1 MFTAGSKFFSFVF
14 HPLLLPSYAFLF
26 INYSYPY
33 LLAGLKPDDKVKIF
47 ATLFINTFIFPVI
60 TIGIMRKLNFISS
73 FHLRDREE
81 RVVPIIAISIFYFW
95 TFMVIKNLDIGT
107 FFSAII
113 LGASL
118 SVFMTFFFNLFF
130 KISIHSVGA
139 GNFVAVAILLA
150 FNSRFNLEL
159 PLILS
164 VIIAGILGSSR
175 LFLKEHKPIEVYFGY
190 AVGVLGQIFAFI
202 IL

>member
-1 MFTAGSKFFSFVF
+1 MLTAVSKFFSFIF

-33 LLAGLKPDDKVKIF
+33 MLAGLKPDDKVKIF
-47 ATLFINTFIFPVI
+47 ATLFINTFIFPAI
-60 TIGIMRKLNFISS
+60 TIGIMRKLNFIKS

-81 RVVPIIAISIFYFW
+81 RIIPIIAISIFYFW
-95 TFMVIKNLDIGT
+95 TFMVIKSLDIGI

-150 FNSRFNLEL
+150 FNSKFNLEL

-164 VIIAGILGSSR
+164 VVFAGALGSSR
-175 LFLKEHKPIEVYFGY
+175 LYLREHKPVEVYFGFV
-190 AVGVLGQIFAFI
+190 VGALGQFFAFI